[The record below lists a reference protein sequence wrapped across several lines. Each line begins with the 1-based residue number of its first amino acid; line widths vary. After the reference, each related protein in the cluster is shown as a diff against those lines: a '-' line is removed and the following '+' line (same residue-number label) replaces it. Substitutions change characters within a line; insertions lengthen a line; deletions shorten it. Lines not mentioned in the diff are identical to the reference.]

1 MASTAPLLPH
11 ALTPV
16 PVVPRRPSVAHEPL
30 AALEKIDAIEINST
44 VERDGVVYFVLDV
57 YLKRYTQS
65 RIPTLQKAL
74 AEQKQQDRKGVQCRR
89 GQQPDYQIQ
98 KRFTDFADLRYQ
110 VWVHAQK
117 THGCRCAYCD
127 AFMDF
132 IVHSLAQPR
141 LLVKLATGTKT
152 RKKLFT
158 TFCNQFVHLAVA
170 NASEPQTGASREPRC
185 EASQVIPVYVE
196 RFFRKQG

>member
-1 MASTAPLLPH
+1 MQAQTKMASASIIPSVP
-11 ALTPV
+11 ALKPV
-16 PVVPRRPSVAHEPL
+16 SVVPRRPSVAHEPL
-30 AALEKIDAIEINST
+30 AFLDKIDAVEINST

-57 YLKRYTQS
+57 YLKHVTS
-65 RIPTLQKAL
+65 RIPTIQKTL
-74 AEQKQQDRKGVQCRR
+74 SEQQQRKMVSRHAK
-89 GQQPDYQIQ
+89 PDYQIE

-117 THGCRCAYCD
+117 NHGCRCAYCD

-132 IVHSLAQPR
+132 IVHSMAQPR
-141 LLVKLATGTKT
+141 LLVKLATGTNT

-170 NASEPQTGASREPRC
+170 GKSEQSARQHQC
-185 EASQVIPVYVE
+185 EASQVIPVYLE
-196 RFFRKQG
+196 RFFRKQN